1 MNSVQKH
8 RRLAKSTLVLIP
20 LFGIHYI
27 VFIGVPDNVGPV
39 AQVVK
44 LYFEMFFSSFQ
55 VKGQAHS
62 YRGMGLRG
70 GFLYRKKN
78 IFVSE
83 PKYN

>member
-1 MNSVQKH
+1 MSYFYNWAYFLGIKH
-8 RRLAKSTLVLIP
+8 CLVVL
-20 LFGIHYI
+20 GGVT

-55 VKGQAHS
+55 VKGQAYS

-70 GFLYRKKN
+70 FFLYRKK
-78 IFVSE
+78 
-83 PKYN
+83 KT